1 MLRYTGSAAIDYSVL
16 RSSETVGADSVNVV
30 TRPQFHRDLL
40 SPAPAYSLSCPKLA
54 NPLVKKLQ
62 QFVRLN
68 ESDIQALDAAV
79 ASPKLMCAGQVLVHE
94 NSVLDQVYLIVQ
106 GMGCRYKLL
115 PSGERQILGYLIPG
129 DLCDI
134 HFITLNKPDHS
145 VALVSDSQIVKIPT
159 QRFSALIASNP
170 RIERALSL
178 AALHDIAILREWLL
192 NVGRR
197 NALQKLSHFFCEM
210 KLRLARIGQLAEDGS
225 FELPINQM
233 ALADTTG
240 LTPVHINRTLQRL
253 RSDGLIQLCQR
264 RLFIVDTNRLAAIA
278 GFDDS
283 YLQINQCMR

>member
-1 MLRYTGSAAIDYSVL
+1 MLRYTGSTAIDYSNSL
-16 RSSETVGADSVNVV
+16 HCETVGADSVDVV
-30 TRPQFHRDLL
+30 IRPEFNRDQL
-40 SPAPAYSLSCPKLA
+40 SPASVHVLPCPTLA
-54 NPLVKKLQ
+54 NPLVRKLE
-62 QFVRLN
+62 QFSRLD
-68 ESDIQALDAAV
+68 EADVQSLDKLV
-79 ASPKLMCAGQVLVHE
+79 AFPKAMRAGQLLIHE
-94 NSVLDQVYLIVQ
+94 NSVLDQVYLIVE

-115 PSGERQILGYLIPG
+115 PGGERQILGYLIPG

-145 VALVSDSQIVKIPT
+145 VALVSDSQVVKIPT
-159 QRFSALIASNP
+159 QKLNALLASNP

-192 NVGRR
+192 NVGQR

-210 KLRLARIGQLAEDGS
+210 MLRLSRIGQVADDGS

-253 RSDGLIQLCQR
+253 RSDGLIRLYQR
-264 RLFIVDTNRLAAIA
+264 RLSIIDTDRLAAIA

-283 YLQINQCMR
+283 YLRINQCMR

>member
-1 MLRYTGSAAIDYSVL
+1 MLRYTGSTAIDYS
-16 RSSETVGADSVNVV
+16 SSPNCENVGTDAADVII
-30 TRPQFHRDLL
+30 RPEFNRNQL
-40 SPAPAYSLSCPKLA
+40 SPFSVHARPCSTRQ
-54 NPLVKKLQ
+54 NPLVRKLE
-62 QFVRLN
+62 QFSRL
-68 ESDIQALDAAV
+68 EQGDIQSLDKLV
-79 ASPKLMCAGQVLVHE
+79 ASPKAMRAGQLLVHE
-94 NSVLDQVYLIVQ
+94 SSVLDEVYLIVQ

-115 PSGERQILGYLIPG
+115 PGGERQILGYLIPG

-134 HFITLNKPDHS
+134 HFITLTKPDHS
-145 VALVSDSQIVKIPT
+145 VALVSDSQVVKIPT
-159 QRFSALIASNP
+159 QKLNALLANNP

-192 NVGRR
+192 NVGQR

-210 KLRLARIGQLAEDGS
+210 MLRLSRVGQVADDGS

-253 RSDGLIQLCQR
+253 RSDGLIRLGQR
-264 RLFIVDTNRLAAIA
+264 RLYIIDTTRLAAIA

-283 YLQINQCMR
+283 YLQINQCRR

>member
-1 MLRYTGSAAIDYSVL
+1 MLRYTGSTAIDYSNTPTCENVGNDAADVII
-16 RSSETVGADSVNVV
+16 RPEFNRNQPSPFTVYA
-30 TRPQFHRDLL
+30 RPC
-40 SPAPAYSLSCPKLA
+40 SPRQ
-54 NPLVKKLQ
+54 NPLVRKLE
-62 QFVRLN
+62 QFSRL
-68 ESDIQALDAAV
+68 EQGDIQSLDKLV
-79 ASPKLMCAGQVLVHE
+79 ASPKAMRAGQLLVHE
-94 NSVLDQVYLIVQ
+94 SSVLDEVYLIVQ

-115 PSGERQILGYLIPG
+115 PGGERQILGYLIPG

-134 HFITLNKPDHS
+134 HFITLTKPDHS
-145 VALVSDSQIVKIPT
+145 VALVSDSQVVKIPT
-159 QRFSALIASNP
+159 QKLNALLANNP

-192 NVGRR
+192 NVGQR

-210 KLRLARIGQLAEDGS
+210 MLRLSRVGQVADDGS

-253 RSDGLIQLCQR
+253 RSDGLIRLYQR
-264 RLFIVDTNRLAAIA
+264 RLSIIDSDRLAAIA

-283 YLQINQCMR
+283 YLHINQCRR

>member
-1 MLRYTGSAAIDYSVL
+1 MLRYTGSTAIDYPASL
-16 RSSETVGADSVNVV
+16 HSETVGADAADVV
-30 TRPQFHRDLL
+30 VRPEFHRSLP
-40 SPAPAYSLSCPKLA
+40 SPTPAFSLSCPTRA
-54 NPLVKKLQ
+54 SPLLKNLE
-62 QFVRLN
+62 QFARLD
-68 ESDIQALDAAV
+68 EADIRSLDALV
-79 ASPKLMCAGQVLVHE
+79 AAPKTMSAGRVLVHE

-115 PSGERQILGYLIPG
+115 PGGERQILGYLIPG

-145 VALVSDSQIVKIPT
+145 VALVSDSQVVKIPT
-159 QRFSALIASNP
+159 QKLNALLASNP

-192 NVGRR
+192 NVGQR

-210 KLRLARIGQLAEDGS
+210 MLRLSRIGQVADDGS

-253 RSDGLIQLCQR
+253 RSDGLIRLNQR
-264 RLFIVDTNRLAAIA
+264 RLSIIDTDRLAAIA